1 MRERVLVQV
10 ITLPPGRPAER
21 SLYRVIESGAD
32 YSARVLLRPAYGRR
46 MLLRGE
52 AATVPG
58 LLAALAEATGAAG
71 VRAVDLS
78 MHPHG
83 TTERLVLADG
93 AVDVDDVATQ
103 VLGLLGEAQ
112 RRRLRAVIS
121 TACYGA
127 SHLDAWLRAGFVA
140 ASGARGIY
148 ADGLTSVPVTFRAWA
163 ARRTLEQCVQ
173 SANDDPTRHAQDWL
187 ASRYY
192 AWTGRPRQAER
203 VDSTRVLGGS
213 RTVTIETDPTVHRE
227 P

>member
-1 MRERVLVQV
+1 
-10 ITLPPGRPAER
+10 
-21 SLYRVIESGAD
+21 VIESGAD

-46 MLLRGE
+46 MLLRGD

-58 LLAALAEATGAAG
+58 LLVALTEVTGAAG

-83 TTERLVLADG
+83 TTQRLVLADA

-103 VLGLLGEAQ
+103 VLAVLGEEQ
-112 RRRLRAVIS
+112 RHRLRAVIS

-140 ASGARGIY
+140 ATGARGIY
-148 ADGLTSVPVTFRAWA
+148 ADGLTSVPATFRAWA

-173 SANDDPTRHAQDWL
+173 AANDHPTRHAQDWV

-192 AWTGRPRQAER
+192 AWTGRSGQAER

-213 RTVTIETDPTVHRE
+213 GAVRIDADPAVMRE
-227 P
+227 R